1 MISFI
6 IPCHNYG
13 MYLEKCIKSILQN
26 NQYLVKEILII
37 NDSSTDNTKK
47 IVKNISKLSKKIKYF
62 EKNFK
67 NLSKTVNFAISKCET
82 NSVITKIDADDYI
95 KKNYVNSLWKYFTKN
110 ELDFLYSNFIVKEKK
125 KKDFLKRQ
133 KIRKYFNSFLYPHG
147 SGCLFKKTLW
157 LKAGGYNENI
167 FYQDDYDF
175 WLKIKKLDKIRI
187 GYLDKA
193 LYVYNKHNKNM
204 SKNFLRKNIT
214 KLKIYIKNLL

>member
-110 ELDFLYSNFIVKEKK
+110 ELDFLIQI
-125 KKDFLKRQ
+125 L
-133 KIRKYFNSFLYPHG
+133 
-147 SGCLFKKTLW
+147 
-157 LKAGGYNENI
+157 
-167 FYQDDYDF
+167 
-175 WLKIKKLDKIRI
+175 
-187 GYLDKA
+187 
-193 LYVYNKHNKNM
+193 
-204 SKNFLRKNIT
+204 
-214 KLKIYIKNLL
+214 